1 MTNWRK
7 CDIICLSDDGNLEHK
22 IFKRTNS
29 YMEFNKLPDNSYNL
43 LIELVDSDNPSQLL
57 SERFENASSSE
68 KHILRGILKE
78 LTQYG
83 YISVNW
89 ADNKPYFVTINNSA
103 RTYEER
109 RQEYE
114 KSMRKQSVTINSNN
128 ISIGNNNKIKNLNA
142 SVNGFNSN
150 NSDNKRKTFYEKH
163 PAICAF
169 LISLAAG
176 LVLLF
181 SFWSKIID
189 FIEGLI

>member
-1 MTNWRK
+1 
-7 CDIICLSDDGNLEHK
+7 
-22 IFKRTNS
+22 
-29 YMEFNKLPDNSYNL
+29 MEFNKLPDNSYNL

-78 LTQYG
+78 LTQNG

-89 ADNKPYFVTINNSA
+89 ADNKPYFVTINNLA

-109 RQEYE
+109 LQEYE
-114 KSMRKQSVTINSNN
+114 KSMRNQSVTINSNN
-128 ISIGNNNKIKNLNA
+128 ISIGSNNKIKNLNA

-150 NSDNKRKTFYEKH
+150 NDDNKRKTFYENH
-163 PAICAF
+163 PVICAF

-181 SFWSKIID
+181 PFWSKIID
-189 FIEGLI
+189 FFEGLI